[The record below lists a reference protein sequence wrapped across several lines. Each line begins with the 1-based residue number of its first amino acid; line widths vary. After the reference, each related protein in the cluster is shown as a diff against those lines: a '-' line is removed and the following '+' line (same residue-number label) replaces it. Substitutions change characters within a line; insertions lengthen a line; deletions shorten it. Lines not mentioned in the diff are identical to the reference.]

1 MSTNNTIDTRSGFH
15 YGWVVMIGCCLI
27 MIGTMGI
34 MSGGSIGVYMT
45 PAAEALGTSRT
56 AISLYDTIRTLVMA
70 IFQPV
75 AAYVFK
81 KYDVRITVA
90 LAALLCGGGAIL
102 IGLMNS
108 VIGWYVGA
116 VINVIGLSLICYML
130 IPIVLNNWFHA
141 SLGLAAGIAMSC
153 SGVGGAIFAPI
164 VGELIANFDW
174 TTAIMITG
182 AIGGAI
188 SILSALILLR
198 TKPEDKGLLPFG
210 YKPGEDAAKVS
221 EEDHR
226 GLTAK
231 DALRSPYFYI
241 IIISIMLIYFYGSF
255 QIHISN
261 YAISVGFPV
270 EEASRVA
277 SLMMIGLVAGKI
289 LLGFVNDRLGGLA
302 TLGAAVILVL
312 AAVIT
317 LVTSHGAVMPVFIG
331 SFLVGMSAGSL
342 QLVPPMIVRGS
353 MGNKEYGKIYGW
365 AATIGVLVSAVAAPI
380 YAAILDATGTY
391 NTIIAVAA
399 GGMILA
405 LVLNLIAYGR
415 ARKLWDK

>member
-1 MSTNNTIDTRSGFH
+1 MKTKGKLHYAWYILVVCILMNMTVHALVMQVSNLYMVPMSDDLN
-15 YGWVVMIGCCLI
+15 V
-27 MIGTMGI
+27 
-34 MSGGSIGVYMT
+34 
-45 PAAEALGTSRT
+45 P
-56 AISLYDTIRTLVMA
+56 RTLLSLQSVIMA
-70 IFQPV
+70 VGAIITAPIWGKF
-75 AAYVFK
+75 YK
-81 KYDVRITVA
+81 KYDARIILSICTLVAGLATIARAFMPNIWCILIVSAVKGISFAGNTVLPNSILLTRWFQKSRGIAVSTVA
-90 LAALLCGGGAIL
+90 IGISLGG
-102 IGLMNS
+102 
-108 VIGWYVGA
+108 VIF
-116 VINVIGLSLICYML
+116 N
-130 IPIVLNNWFHA
+130 PIVESIITA
-141 SLGLAAGIAMSC
+141 SGWRTADIVVGLVMLVIRL
-153 SGVGGAIFAPI
+153 P
-164 VGELIANFDW
+164 
-174 TTAIMITG
+174 
-182 AIGGAI
+182 
-188 SILSALILLR
+188 LILFVVR
-198 TKPEDKGLLPFG
+198 SSPKDKGLLPFG